1 MTQDGLAAAA
11 AAQPVSRARALA
23 RAAHWRLASAR
34 DMRRA
39 AGPNTAA
46 WLRDRVRRRSYRLL
60 DEAALRATR
69 RSDTVFLFGSGRS
82 LLDITPGEW
91 QRIAAHDTVSFR
103 EFPRQHWV
111 RADYHL
117 TAEVDEL
124 DGYARRLR
132 ENPLYA
138 DSVFVV
144 QEGWL
149 ALYGNR
155 LIGRRLL
162 PQSARIFRFRRTGR
176 GVYAPPGRC
185 FADGLVHG
193 FNSSI
198 STTNFAVVM
207 GWKRIVIVGV
217 DLYDKGYF
225 WLEQGETRSYEK
237 PGIEARSR
245 FTGADQIVA
254 VLGRWQEL
262 LAPEGIELLVYNPRS
277 LLADVMPV
285 FTWESA

>member
-46 WLRDRVRRRSYRLL
+46 WLRDRVRHRSYRLL

-82 LLDITPGEW
+82 LLDITPEEW

-138 DSVFVV
+138 DTVFVV
-144 QEGWL
+144 QEGWP
-149 ALYGNR
+149 AVNGNR
-155 LIGRRLL
+155 LIGNRLL
-162 PQSARIFRFRRTGR
+162 PEGARVFRFRRTGR
-176 GVYAPPGRC
+176 GIYAPPSRR
-185 FADGLVHG
+185 FADGLVQG
-193 FNSSI
+193 VNSSI

-207 GWKRIVIVGV
+207 GWKRIVIAGV

-225 WLEQGETRSYEK
+225 WLDEGELRSYEK
-237 PGIEARSR
+237 PGVTAGSGFATAGQIIE
-245 FTGADQIVA
+245 T
-254 VLGRWQEL
+254 LGRWRTL
-262 LAPEGIELLVYNPRS
+262 LAPEGTELYIADGRS
-277 LLADVMPV
+277 LLSAVLPV
-285 FTWESA
+285 FDSDGA